1 MNNFGID
8 TRARMLL
15 VMQRSAALNR
25 EAEIY
30 RLTRS
35 DEPVSHIASRV
46 FRSIGARLDRPFAR
60 VQGAVSAA
68 EEPCDDNCPDGA
80 PC

>member
-15 VMQRSAALNR
+15 VMQRAAAFNH

-30 RLTRS
+30 RLTHS

-46 FRSIGARLDRPFAR
+46 VRSIGARLDRPFTS
-60 VQGAVSAA
+60 VQRAVSAA

>member
-1 MNNFGID
+1 MYNLSMD
-8 TRARMLL
+8 TRSQMMLL
-15 VMQRSAALNR
+15 SQRSAEFNR

-30 RLTRS
+30 RLTHS
-35 DEPVSHIASRV
+35 DEPVSHFASRV
-46 FRSIGARLDRPFAR
+46 VRSIGARLDRPFTS
-60 VQGAVSAA
+60 VQRAVSAA